1 MKRGL
6 GLRAHGSTAAQV
18 AGLVLLLG
26 GNASVVA
33 AHLLGRHGREQAAG
47 LVIALTGVVNSTVLL
62 VVGLGVHD
70 VAIMGPSP
78 PRRA

>member
-1 MKRGL
+1 M
-6 GLRAHGSTAAQV
+6 
-18 AGLVLLLG
+18 
-26 GNASVVA
+26 VA

>member
-6 GLRAHGSTAAQV
+6 GLRAHGSPAAQV
-18 AGLVLLLG
+18 
-26 GNASVVA
+26 
-33 AHLLGRHGREQAAG
+33 AG